1 MKKRHFF
8 KEGIKDIKTTGSL
21 LRSSKHLCL
30 KMIENIDFS
39 VPNVIVELGAG
50 DGVITE
56 HILKKMHPESK
67 LLSFEINPK
76 FCDVIRSRFDDPRL
90 ILIEDSAEKVGH
102 YLAENGAP
110 DGADYVVSALPFVML
125 PDDLGV
131 RVVSACKEHMKK
143 GALFNQMHYSLVKK
157 KLYKGIFGN
166 VRIKLAPFNLPP
178 AFVLVSVKE

>member
-21 LRSSKHLCL
+21 MRSSKHLCL

-56 HILKKMHPESK
+56 HILEKMHPESK

-76 FCDVIRSRFDDPRL
+76 FCDIIRNRFDDPRL
-90 ILIEDSAEKVGH
+90 ILIEDSAEKVGY
-102 YLAENGAP
+102 YLDQIGAK

-125 PDDLGV
+125 PDQLGV
-131 RVVSACKEHMKK
+131 DIVSACKKHMKP
-143 GALFNQMHYSLVKK
+143 GALFNQMHYSLAKK
-157 KLYKGIFGN
+157 KLYKNIFGN
-166 VRIKLAPFNLPP
+166 VKIKLAPFNLPP
-178 AFVLVSVKE
+178 AFVLVSTKK